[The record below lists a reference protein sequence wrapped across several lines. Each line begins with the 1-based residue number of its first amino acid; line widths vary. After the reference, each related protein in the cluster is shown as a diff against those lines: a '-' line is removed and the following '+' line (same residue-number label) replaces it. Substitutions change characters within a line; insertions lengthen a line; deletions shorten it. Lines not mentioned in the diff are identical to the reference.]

1 MLQKRIVRVS
11 TASRHGVNVI
21 HFLGALVR
29 MDAVLTGSGT
39 PLTIQLP
46 ASELPPTLHTGSTV
60 LIAPLPV
67 PALAV

>member
-1 MLQKRIVRVS
+1 
-11 TASRHGVNVI
+11 
-21 HFLGALVR
+21 